1 MRLNG
6 KIAFISGAAR
16 GMGAA
21 EAILFA
27 KEGAA
32 IGLGDV
38 LETEGKLIEK
48 RITEL
53 HDTTGTS
60 LKFHCTMSAKLKRLD
75 TSKSEGI

>member
-38 LETEGKLIEK
+38 LETEGKLIE
-48 RITEL
+48 
-53 HDTTGTS
+53 
-60 LKFHCTMSAKLKRLD
+60 
-75 TSKSEGI
+75 